1 MAILQPVQIIAVL
14 LTGLIAGLLY
24 GYDCSVVKGL
34 GQLPDKEYL
43 QAFQSI
49 NRVILN
55 PYFALSF
62 AGSLLALILA
72 ALLSFKSAQF
82 VSFYWLIAATIVY
95 VAGVQGV
102 TIWGNVPL
110 NNFLEKIDLIA
121 CSEIE
126 CKKMR
131 ELFEWKWNLLHR
143 IRTIASML
151 AFLLTILSI
160 VKKS

>member
-14 LTGLIAGLLY
+14 LIGLIAGLLY

-34 GQLPDKEYL
+34 GQLSDKEYL

-49 NRVILN
+49 NKAILN
-55 PYFALSF
+55 PYFAVSF
-62 AGSLLALILA
+62 AGSLVALILA
-72 ALLSFKSAQF
+72 DMFSFKSAHY
-82 VSFYWLIAATIVY
+82 STFYWLIAATIVY
-95 VAGVQGV
+95 VFGVLGV
-102 TIWGNVPL
+102 TILGNVPL
-110 NNFLEKIDLIA
+110 NNALEKVDLIS

-131 ELFEWKWNLLHR
+131 ESFEWKWNLLHR

-160 VKKS
+160 TKKS